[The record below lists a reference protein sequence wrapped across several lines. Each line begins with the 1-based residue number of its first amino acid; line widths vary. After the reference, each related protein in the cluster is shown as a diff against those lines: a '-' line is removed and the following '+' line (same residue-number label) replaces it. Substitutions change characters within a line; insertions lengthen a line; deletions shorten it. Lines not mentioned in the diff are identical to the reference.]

1 MDQTL
6 ALQGRVYV
14 PETLRN
20 HVPEAKRTK
29 EIIKE
34 KAKDLLKSLNIVE
47 LIKNIKKEGKKLKNL
62 LEEYSNLDEKNKKLS
77 EDFNKTATEIEK
89 LMPAFRVQ
97 K

>member
-6 ALQGRVYV
+6 ALQKKTHI
-14 PETLRN
+14 PETLKNRL
-20 HVPEAKRTK
+20 PEAKRTK

-34 KAKDLLKSLNIVE
+34 KTKDLLDSLNIVKKFYN
-47 LIKNIKKEGKKLKNL
+47 LIKEMKRLTKENQRLN
-62 LEEYSNLDEKNKKLS
+62 EEFY
-77 EDFNKTATEIEK
+77 KTVAEIEK